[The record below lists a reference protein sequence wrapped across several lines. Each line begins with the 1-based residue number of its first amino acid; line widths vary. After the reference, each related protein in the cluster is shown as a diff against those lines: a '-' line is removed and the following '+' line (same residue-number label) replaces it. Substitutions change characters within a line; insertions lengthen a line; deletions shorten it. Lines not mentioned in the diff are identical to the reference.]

1 MTVPSFNPSFAAA
14 PQFARQT
21 PPSLEQRQAMFT
33 QLAGR
38 SGDTNLLELIDITG
52 TPLEK
57 SPIAMGLQQEAGGV
71 SFETLET
78 KMQQALNGRSQFGG
92 QLNFAQGGFPFAQG
106 FNNGGSTGFPPIPPF
121 AQGFNNING
130 NRGGQSLPSLEE
142 AQSKFQQLAGS
153 DGLLQS
159 SELKNANIPF
169 ADMIAQGIKQNGG
182 SVSFETLHNKM
193 EELRQSYP
201 AHNGQPPFAQGFN
214 NINGN
219 RGGQSLPSLEE
230 AQSKFQQLAGSD
242 GLLQSSE
249 LKNANIPFA
258 DMIAH
263 GIEQNGG
270 SVSFETVH
278 NKMEELR
285 QSYPAHN
292 GQPPFA
298 QGFNNGVGSGFP
310 FAQGGNMPQF
320 PAFAQGFNSGV
331 GSGFPFAQG
340 GNMPQFPAFAQ
351 GFNGGLFL
359 N

>member
-1 MTVPSFNPSFAAA
+1 MSLGTFYPVVSIGLGFRIVLSISLFTLFILEFIFMTVSSFNSSFAVA

-38 SGDTNLLELIDITG
+38 SGDANLLELSDISG

-57 SPIAMGLQQEAGGV
+57 SPIAMGLQQEGNGV

-78 KMQQALNGRSQFGG
+78 KMQQAFNGRSQFGG
-92 QLNFAQGGFPFAQG
+92 QLNFAQGAFPFAQG

-169 ADMIAQGIKQNGG
+169 ADMIAQGIKQ
-182 SVSFETLHNKM
+182 K
-193 EELRQSYP
+193 
-201 AHNGQPPFAQGFN
+201 
-214 NINGN
+214 
-219 RGGQSLPSLEE
+219 
-230 AQSKFQQLAGSD
+230 
-242 GLLQSSE
+242 
-249 LKNANIPFA
+249 
-258 DMIAH
+258 
-263 GIEQNGG
+263 GG

-320 PAFAQGFNSGV
+320 PAFAQGFN
-331 GSGFPFAQG
+331 
-340 GNMPQFPAFAQ
+340 
-351 GFNGGLFL
+351 GGLFL

>member
-169 ADMIAQGIKQNGG
+169 ADMIA
-182 SVSFETLHNKM
+182 
-193 EELRQSYP
+193 
-201 AHNGQPPFAQGFN
+201 
-214 NINGN
+214 
-219 RGGQSLPSLEE
+219 
-230 AQSKFQQLAGSD
+230 
-242 GLLQSSE
+242 
-249 LKNANIPFA
+249 
-258 DMIAH
+258 H